1 MRTTEQV
8 IQCLDKIKQLQ
19 PGVDSVQTLLELIG
33 EAYASIIQ
41 SKVCE
46 ITGVRDN
53 NPKGVWVMS
62 PWAIREFGARQG
74 WVLELM
80 LFITLYSD
88 RWCEQ
93 AFEFASREF
102 GGDLDKDLDELEKDD
117 EEIDDGTQS
126 RALRHWSGGVIYFLL
141 ARMFRDSKYRPSPEQ
156 KAEIR
161 DKSEQDLDKFMHI
174 AWRWIG

>member
-19 PGVDSVQTLLELIG
+19 SGVDSVQTLLELIG

-46 ITGVRDN
+46 ITGVRDGD
-53 NPKGVWVMS
+53 PKGVWVMS

-80 LFITLYSD
+80 LFIALYSD

-102 GGDLDKDLDELEKDD
+102 EGDLDKDLDELERDD
-117 EEIDDGTQS
+117 EGIEDGTQS
-126 RALRHWSGGVIYFLL
+126 RALRQWSGGVVYFLL
-141 ARMFRDSKYRPSPEQ
+141 ARMFRDSKYYPSQLELDEI
-156 KAEIR
+156 KAR
-161 DKSEQDLDKFMHI
+161 SKQDLDKFMHI